1 MGDYSRARKEY
12 GEALALYQKVG
23 EQQGISS
30 SYGNLGWVYS
40 LEGNLTEA
48 VKNEESAI
56 AIKRQT
62 KSKIELDLW
71 LGNLADVLV
80 SKGDVSGAQKYL
92 DEGFEVNAQ
101 TQNKTYSMYLHAVPR
116 ETPVRSRSLRGVAT
130 RGGAGAQGQPGTQP
144 GDRDGTKAAHVGP
157 VGCRRKPPAG
167 CSGDAA

>member
-101 TQNKTYSMYLHAVPR
+101 TQNKTRTACIFMRAARDSCSFKEPS
-116 ETPVRSRSLRGVAT
+116 RSRDERRSWCSRSARNST
-130 RGGAGAQGQPGTQP
+130 RRPRRNKGGSCWPGWM
-144 GDRDGTKAAHVGP
+144 
-157 VGCRRKPPAG
+157 
-167 CSGDAA
+167 